1 MDFGGTSEMLDALLQ
16 IAVTNVA
23 LSGDNAVVMAL
34 ACRSLPPRQQKLAF
48 LLGSIGV
55 IVLMGIL
62 TAFASHLL
70 TLPDR
75 VERGRGTVFANEK
88 PRHAP
93 PFQKQSPERML
104 RRPAARQG
112 KALPGATARTG
123 TGIASA
129 IAASARMCLARH
141 APK

>member
-1 MDFGGTSEMLDALLQ
+1 MDLGGTSEMLVALLQ
-16 IAVTNVA
+16 IAVINVV
-23 LSGDNAVVMAL
+23 LSRDNAVVIAL
-34 ACRSLPPRQQKLAF
+34 AYRSPLPRQQKLAF

-75 VERGRGTVFANEK
+75 VERGRRTVFADEK

-93 PFQKQSPERML
+93 PFQKQSPEHLHRL
-104 RRPAARQG
+104 PAAR
-112 KALPGATARTG
+112 
-123 TGIASA
+123 
-129 IAASARMCLARH
+129 
-141 APK
+141 